1 MSVREKKD
9 KELKAVQVENEELK
23 EVLSDVQVKLEST
36 RTVSLQ
42 AMLFYSR
49 LHQTLARSNSRQ
61 QAHCI
66 DSNIDILLSASQAK
80 ILQSAVL
87 APVYSIVLHGWP

>member
-9 KELKAVQVENEELK
+9 KEIKAVQAENDELK

-42 AMLFYSR
+42 R
-49 LHQTLARSNSRQ
+49 
-61 QAHCI
+61 
-66 DSNIDILLSASQAK
+66 
-80 ILQSAVL
+80 
-87 APVYSIVLHGWP
+87 